1 MPIQILPARLA
12 NQIAAG
18 EVVERPASVVKEI
31 VENSL
36 DSGATSIEIDI
47 EKGGHKRILI
57 RDNGS
62 GIPHEELALAL
73 SRHATSKITKLD
85 DLEAICSLGF
95 RGEALAS
102 ISSVSRLSLSSKP
115 KEQGQ
120 AWQAH
125 CEGRDMQVQLNPVAH
140 PDGTS
145 VDVVDLFFNTPAR
158 RKFLRTEKTEFT
170 HIDEI
175 VRRIALS
182 RFDVSFSLKHNGK
195 LLRKYPAVKAQS
207 TQQKRLSTICG
218 KEFAEQSIELNSQY
232 QQFELKGWL
241 AQPEQAKSQSDFQ
254 YFYVNGRMIRDKL
267 INHAVRQAFEGL
279 VGTDVYPAYVLYLT
293 IEPNQVDVNVHPAK
307 HEVRFH
313 QARLVH
319 DFIYRALT
327 DSLNQY
333 FEQSQQQL
341 GCEVSVLPQAQPNHN
356 YIQPLQRPTSETN
369 VDEHL
374 PSYSN
379 TGDTDNTNNGGDTDT
394 DNANNNSDTSDT
406 SDTDNANNT
415 GDTNNS
421 SKSYRSSGALANKEK
436 AEHLVNSSQVIN
448 QSSKNYQQLMT
459 PLQPANLVEQVVT
472 SPGKWLAVTDKKM
485 LVNVKQKFYLL
496 ETAVLHLNVMS
507 TLYSNTMP
515 VSQPL
520 LMPVSIKA
528 STKLLAR
535 AKALY
540 QPLLE
545 NSVEIGWTPSRIILR
560 KVPAGLRQFRWVG
573 CLEDILGCLE
583 KETTEVRK
591 HLLTCIVSNE
601 EMNLIQIQDLWQ
613 KFVHTST
620 NLEHDVAQMGQSVNL
635 KDWLHTYE

>member
-31 VENSL
+31 IENSL
-36 DSGATSIEIDI
+36 DSGARTIEIDI

-62 GIPHEELALAL
+62 GIPHDELALAL
-73 SRHATSKITKLD
+73 SRHATSKIAKLD

-102 ISSVSRLSLSSKP
+102 ISSVARLSLSSKP
-115 KEQGQ
+115 KEQTQ

-158 RKFLRTEKTEFT
+158 RKFLRTEKTEFV
-170 HIDEI
+170 HIDEV

-195 LLRKYPAVKAQS
+195 LLRKYPAVKPKDS
-207 TQQKRLSTICG
+207 ELKRLGAICG

-241 AQPEQAKSQSDFQ
+241 AQPEQAKTQGDIQ
-254 YFYVNGRMIRDKL
+254 YFYVNGRMMRDKL

-279 VGTDVYPAYVLYLT
+279 IGADLYPAYVLYLT
-293 IEPNQVDVNVHPAK
+293 LEPNQVDVNVHPAK

-333 FEQSQQQL
+333 FQQGQQQPNP
-341 GCEVSVLPQAQPNHN
+341 EAKVLPQAQPNHD
-356 YIQPLQRPTSETN
+356 YIQPLQTPKSQTS
-369 VDEHL
+369 VDERL
-374 PSYSN
+374 PNYSSEG
-379 TGDTDNTNNGGDTDT
+379 T
-394 DNANNNSDTSDT
+394 
-406 SDTDNANNT
+406 
-415 GDTNNS
+415 
-421 SKSYRSSGALANKEK
+421 RSSGGTRILANKGM
-436 AEHLVNSSQVIN
+436 AEHRVNSSHVIN

-459 PLQPANLVEQVVT
+459 PIQSATSLSSAAEHATMMPGQWLQ
-472 SPGKWLAVTDKKM
+472 VTDKKI
-485 LVNVKQKFYLL
+485 LLKIKENFYLL
-496 ETAVLHLNVMS
+496 ETRALHLNVMS
-507 TLYSNTMP
+507 KLYSETMP

-520 LMPVSIKA
+520 LMPISIKA
-528 STKLLAR
+528 TANLLIQ

-545 NSVEIGWTPSRIILR
+545 NSVEISWTSNRIILR
-560 KVPAGLRQFRWVG
+560 KVPAGLRQCRWVEY
-573 CLEDILGCLE
+573 LEDILGCME
-583 KETTEVRK
+583 IDSQSVRK
-591 HLLTCIVSNE
+591 HMLTSIVSSE
-601 EMNLIQIQDLWQ
+601 EMTLIQVQELWQ
-613 KFVHTST
+613 QFVHSSDDVQ
-620 NLEHDVAQMGQSVNL
+620 HDIAHISKQVYL
-635 KDWLHTYE
+635 DDWLNVYE

>member
-1 MPIQILPARLA
+1 LPIQILPARLA

-47 EKGGHKRILI
+47 EKGGHKRILV

-62 GIPHEELALAL
+62 GIPHNELALAL
-73 SRHATSKITKLD
+73 SRHATSKIAKLD

-102 ISSVSRLSLSSKP
+102 ISSVARLSLSSKP
-115 KEQGQ
+115 KDQPK
-120 AWQAH
+120 AWQAQ

-158 RKFLRTEKTEFT
+158 RKFLRAEKTEFA
-170 HIDEI
+170 HIDEV

-195 LLRKYPAVKAQS
+195 LLRKYPAVKAQE
-207 TQQKRLSTICG
+207 TELKRLGTICG
-218 KEFAEQSIELNSQY
+218 KQFAEKSIELNSQY
-232 QQFELKGWL
+232 EKFELKGWL
-241 AQPEQAKSQSDFQ
+241 AQPEQTKPQGDFQ
-254 YFYVNGRMIRDKL
+254 YFYVNGRMMRDKL

-279 VGTDVYPAYVLYLT
+279 IGADLHPAYVLYLI
-293 IEPNQVDVNVHPAK
+293 IEANQVDVNVHPAK

-333 FEQSQQQL
+333 FQL
-341 GCEVSVLPQAQPNHN
+341 GQPQPSSEVKVLPQAQPNHD
-356 YIQPLQRPTSETN
+356 YIQPLQKPAPETN
-369 VDEHL
+369 VDERL
-374 PSYSN
+374 PNYSGVGKQSSSSSN
-379 TGDTDNTNNGGDTDT
+379 TLTNKGM
-394 DNANNNSDTSDT
+394 AQ
-406 SDTDNANNT
+406 
-415 GDTNNS
+415 
-421 SKSYRSSGALANKEK
+421 
-436 AEHLVNSSQVIN
+436 HLVNSSQVIK

-459 PLQPANLVEQVVT
+459 PSQSANSIPSSADQTSMMPGRWLQ
-472 SPGKWLAVTDKKM
+472 VTDKKI
-485 LVNVKQKFYLL
+485 LVKVEQKFYLL
-496 ETAVLHLNVMS
+496 ETKVLHVSVMS
-507 TLYSNTMP
+507 SLYSDTMP

-520 LMPVSIKA
+520 LMPISIKA
-528 STKLLAR
+528 TTDLLIQ

-545 NSVEIGWTPSRIILR
+545 NSVEIGWTPNRIILR
-560 KVPAGLRQFRWVG
+560 KVPAGLRQFRWIE
-573 CLEDILGCLE
+573 CLEDILACL
-583 KETTEVRK
+583 KIETAEVRQ

-601 EMNLIQIQDLWQ
+601 EISPIQIQELWQ
-613 KFVHTST
+613 QFVHTSF
-620 NLEHDVAQMGQSVNL
+620 NLEHDIAQISKPVHL
-635 KDWLHTYE
+635 DDWLNSYE

>member
-57 RDNGS
+57 CDNGS

-73 SRHATSKITKLD
+73 SRHATSKIAKLD

-102 ISSVSRLSLSSKP
+102 ISSVARLSLSSKP
-115 KEQGQ
+115 KEQTQ

-145 VDVVDLFFNTPAR
+145 VDVIDLFFNTPAR
-158 RKFLRTEKTEFT
+158 RKFLRTEKTEFA
-170 HIDEI
+170 HIDEV

-207 TQQKRLSTICG
+207 TEIKRLSTICG
-218 KEFAEQSIELNSQY
+218 KEFAEKSIELNSQY

-241 AQPEQAKSQSDFQ
+241 AQPEHIKNQSDVQ
-254 YFYVNGRMIRDKL
+254 YFYVNGRMMRDKL

-279 VGTDVYPAYVLYLT
+279 IGADLYPAYVLYLT

-327 DSLNQY
+327 DTLNQY
-333 FEQSQQQL
+333 FQQGQQQPNF
-341 GCEVSVLPQAQPNHN
+341 EVSVLPQAQPNHD
-356 YIQPLQRPTSETN
+356 YIQPLQIPKSETR
-369 VDEHL
+369 VDEHF
-374 PSYSN
+374 PNY
-379 TGDTDNTNNGGDTDT
+379 TGVGT
-394 DNANNNSDTSDT
+394 
-406 SDTDNANNT
+406 
-415 GDTNNS
+415 
-421 SKSYRSSGALANKEK
+421 KSSGTSRSLANKDM
-436 AEHLVNSSQVIN
+436 AEHLVNSSKVIN

-459 PLQPANLVEQVVT
+459 PTQPLNSLAASAERATVMSGQWLQ
-472 SPGKWLAVTDKKM
+472 VTDKKM
-485 LVNVKQKFYLL
+485 LLKVGQHFYLL
-496 ETAVLHLNVMS
+496 DTKALHLSVIS
-507 TLYSNTMP
+507 KLYSETMP

-520 LMPVSIKA
+520 LMPISIKA
-528 STKLLAR
+528 TTDLLAQ

-545 NSVEIGWTPSRIILR
+545 NSVEIGWTPNRIILR
-560 KVPAGLRQFRWVG
+560 KVPAGLRQFRWVEY
-573 CLEDILGCLE
+573 LEDILGCSE
-583 KETTEVRK
+583 IETQKVRK
-591 HLLTCIVSNE
+591 HLLKSIVSSE
-601 EMNLIQIQDLWQ
+601 EISSIQTQELWQ
-613 KFVHTST
+613 QFVHSSE
-620 NLEHDVAQMGQSVNL
+620 NLEHDVGRIAKQVQLG
-635 KDWLHTYE
+635 DWLNAYE

>member
-1 MPIQILPARLA
+1 LPIQILPARLA

-36 DSGATSIEIDI
+36 DSGATTIEIDI

-62 GIPHEELALAL
+62 GIPHDELALAL
-73 SRHATSKITKLD
+73 SRHATSKIAKLD
-85 DLEAICSLGF
+85 DLETICSLGF

-102 ISSVSRLSLSSKP
+102 ISSVARLSLSSKP
-115 KEQGQ
+115 EEQTQ
-120 AWQAH
+120 AWQAY

-158 RKFLRTEKTEFT
+158 RKFLRTEKTEFA
-170 HIDEI
+170 HIDEV

-195 LLRKYPAVKAQS
+195 LLRKYPAVKAKS
-207 TQQKRLSTICG
+207 TQLKRLSTICG
-218 KEFAEQSIELNSQY
+218 REFAEQSIELNSQY

-241 AQPEQAKSQSDFQ
+241 AQPEHAKNQGDFQ
-254 YFYVNGRMIRDKL
+254 YFYVNGRMMRDKL

-279 VGTDVYPAYVLYLT
+279 IGADLHPVYVLYLT
-293 IEPNQVDVNVHPAK
+293 LEPNQVDVNVHPAK

-327 DSLNQY
+327 DTLNQY
-333 FEQSQQQL
+333 FQQGQQQPSP
-341 GCEVSVLPQAQPNHN
+341 EVSVLPQAQPNHD
-356 YIQPLQRPTSETN
+356 YIQPLQRPKSETG

-374 PSYSN
+374 SN
-379 TGDTDNTNNGGDTDT
+379 YTGASTQ
-394 DNANNNSDTSDT
+394 
-406 SDTDNANNT
+406 
-415 GDTNNS
+415 
-421 SKSYRSSGALANKEK
+421 SSGASGSLANKGM
-436 AEHLVNSSQVIN
+436 AEHLVNSSKVIN

-459 PLQPANLVEQVVT
+459 PTQPANSLSGSTEQATVM
-472 SPGKWLAVTDKKM
+472 SGQWLQVTDKKM
-485 LVNVKQKFYLL
+485 LLKIEKQFYLL
-496 ETAVLHLNVMS
+496 ETRVLHLSVMS
-507 TLYSNTMP
+507 KLYSEAMP

-520 LMPVSIKA
+520 LMPISIKA
-528 STKLLAR
+528 TTDLLAQ

-540 QPLLE
+540 QPLLA
-545 NSVEIGWTPSRIILR
+545 NSVEIGWTPNRIILR
-560 KVPAGLRQFRWVG
+560 KVPAGLRQFRWVEY
-573 CLEDILGCLE
+573 LENILECTE
-583 KETTEVRK
+583 IETQKVRR
-591 HLLTCIVSNE
+591 HLLTSIVSGE
-601 EMNLIQIQDLWQ
+601 EMSLSQVQELWQ
-613 KFVHTST
+613 QFVHSSD
-620 NLEHDVAQMGQSVNL
+620 NLEHDVAHIGKQVHLN
-635 KDWLHTYE
+635 DWLNAYE

>member
-1 MPIQILPARLA
+1 LPIQILPARLA

-36 DSGATSIEIDI
+36 DSGARSIEIDI

-57 RDNGS
+57 RDNGN
-62 GIPHEELALAL
+62 GIPHDELALAL

-102 ISSVSRLSLSSKP
+102 ISSVARLSLSSKP
-115 KEQGQ
+115 KDQTQ

-145 VDVVDLFFNTPAR
+145 VDVIDLFFNTPAR

-170 HIDEI
+170 HIDEV

-195 LLRKYPAVKAQS
+195 LLRKYPAVKAQG
-207 TQQKRLSTICG
+207 TELKRIGTICG
-218 KEFAEQSIELNSQY
+218 KEFSEQSIELNSQY

-241 AQPEQAKSQSDFQ
+241 AQPEQAKTQGDFQ
-254 YFYVNGRMIRDKL
+254 YFYVNGRMMRDKL

-279 VGTDVYPAYVLYLT
+279 IDADLHPSYVLYLT
-293 IEPNQVDVNVHPAK
+293 LEPNQVDVNVHPAK

-333 FEQSQQQL
+333 FQQGQQPNS
-341 GCEVSVLPQAQPNHN
+341 EVNVLPQAQPNHD
-356 YIQPLQRPTSETN
+356 YIQPLQRPKSETN
-369 VDEHL
+369 VDENL
-374 PSYSN
+374 PNYVGIGSQP
-379 TGDTDNTNNGGDTDT
+379 
-394 DNANNNSDTSDT
+394 SDV
-406 SDTDNANNT
+406 
-415 GDTNNS
+415 
-421 SKSYRSSGALANKEK
+421 SKFLGNKSMS
-436 AEHLVNSSQVIN
+436 EHLVNSSQVIN

-459 PLQPANLVEQVVT
+459 PTAPVNSLSSSAERSTILPGQWLQ
-472 SPGKWLAVTDKKM
+472 VTDKKI
-485 LVNVKQKFYLL
+485 LLKTGQKFYLL
-496 ETAVLHLNVMS
+496 ETSALHLSVIS
-507 TLYSNTMP
+507 KLFSETMP

-520 LMPVSIKA
+520 LMPISIKA
-528 STKLLAR
+528 TTDLLR
-535 AKALY
+535 QAKILY
-540 QPLLE
+540 QLLLE
-545 NSVEIGWTPSRIILR
+545 NSVEIGWTPNRIILR
-560 KVPAGLRQFRWVG
+560 KVPAGLRQFRWVEY
-573 CLEDILGCLE
+573 LEDILRCT
-583 KETTEVRK
+583 ETENKKVRE
-591 HLLTCIVSNE
+591 HLLTSIVSSE
-601 EMNLIQIQDLWQ
+601 EISLSQVQELWQ
-613 KFVHTST
+613 QFVLSSD
-620 NLEHDVAQMGQSVNL
+620 NLEHDIALIGKQVHL
-635 KDWLHTYE
+635 DDWLNANA

>member
-1 MPIQILPARLA
+1 LPIQILPARLA

-18 EVVERPASVVKEI
+18 EVVERPASVVKEL

-62 GIPHEELALAL
+62 GIVHEELALAL
-73 SRHATSKITKLD
+73 SRHATSKIVKLE

-102 ISSVSRLSLSSKP
+102 ISSVARLSLSSKP
-115 KEQGQ
+115 KNQNQ

-125 CEGRDMQVQLNPVAH
+125 CEGREMQVQLNPVAH

-158 RKFLRTEKTEFT
+158 RKFLRTEKTEFA

-195 LLRKYPAVKAQS
+195 LLRKYPAVKSQG
-207 TQQKRLSTICG
+207 TEIKRLSAICG
-218 KEFAEQSIELNSQY
+218 KEFSEHCIELNSQY

-241 AQPEQAKSQSDFQ
+241 VQPEQAKAQAEFQ
-254 YFYVNGRMIRDKL
+254 YFYVNGRMMRDKL

-279 VGTDVYPAYVLYLT
+279 IGADLFPAYVLYLT
-293 IEPNQVDVNVHPAK
+293 LEPNQVDVNVHPAK

-327 DSLNQY
+327 DTLNQY
-333 FEQSQQQL
+333 FQQGQQQPNA
-341 GCEVSVLPQAQPNHN
+341 EVNILPQAEPKHD
-356 YIQPLQRPTSETN
+356 YIQPLQRPAPEPK
-369 VDEHL
+369 VDEV
-374 PSYSN
+374 PSSYSG
-379 TGDTDNTNNGGDTDT
+379 TKTQ
-394 DNANNNSDTSDT
+394 
-406 SDTDNANNT
+406 
-415 GDTNNS
+415 
-421 SKSYRSSGALANKEK
+421 SSGYTNTLVKK
-436 AEHLVNSSQVIN
+436 GMAEHLVNSSQVIN
-448 QSSKNYQQLMT
+448 QTSKNYQQLMT
-459 PLQPANLVEQVVT
+459 PTQHTNSTNSSIATPGQWLQVT
-472 SPGKWLAVTDKKM
+472 ATQIL
-485 LVNVKQKFYLL
+485 LNIEYKFYLL
-496 ETAVLHLNVMS
+496 ETKALHLSVMS
-507 TLYSNTMP
+507 KLYSDSMP

-520 LMPVSIKA
+520 LMPISITSSA
-528 STKLLAR
+528 ELLTQAKL
-535 AKALY
+535 LY
-540 QPLLE
+540 QPLLD
-545 NSVEIGWTPSRIILR
+545 NNVEIGWTPNRIILR
-560 KVPAGLRQFRWVG
+560 KVPAGLRQFRWSE
-573 CLEDILGCLE
+573 CLEDILACRE
-583 KETTEVRK
+583 IETQQVRE

-601 EMNLIQIQDLWQ
+601 DIGADQVQELWQ
-613 KFVHTST
+613 QFT
-620 NLEHDVAQMGQSVNL
+620 NTSVNL
-635 KDWLHTYE
+635 KRDVAQIGKSVDLDGWLKSYE

>member
-1 MPIQILPARLA
+1 MPIQILPSRLA

-36 DSGATSIEIDI
+36 DSGASSIEIDI

-62 GIPHEELALAL
+62 GIPHDELALAL
-73 SRHATSKITKLD
+73 SRHATSKIAKLD

-102 ISSVSRLSLSSKP
+102 ISSVARLSLSSKP
-115 KEQGQ
+115 KDQTQ

-158 RKFLRTEKTEFT
+158 RKFLRTEKTEFA
-170 HIDEI
+170 HIDEV

-195 LLRKYPAVKAQS
+195 LLRKYPAVKAQD
-207 TQQKRLSTICG
+207 TELKRIGAICG
-218 KEFAEQSIELNSQY
+218 KEFAAQNIELNSQY

-241 AQPEQAKSQSDFQ
+241 AQPEQAKTQGDFQ
-254 YFYVNGRMIRDKL
+254 YFYVNGRMMRDKL

-279 VGTDVYPAYVLYLT
+279 IDADLYPTYVLYLT
-293 IEPNQVDVNVHPAK
+293 LEPNQVDVNVHPAK

-333 FEQSQQQL
+333 FQQGQQSNP
-341 GCEVSVLPQAQPNHN
+341 EVNVLPQAQPNHD
-356 YIQPLQRPTSETN
+356 YIQPLQRPKSET
-369 VDEHL
+369 VDENL
-374 PSYSN
+374 PNY
-379 TGDTDNTNNGGDTDT
+379 TGIGSHS
-394 DNANNNSDTSDT
+394 SDV
-406 SDTDNANNT
+406 T
-415 GDTNNS
+415 GF
-421 SKSYRSSGALANKEK
+421 LANKSMS
-436 AEHLVNSSQVIN
+436 EHLVNSSQVIN

-459 PLQPANLVEQVVT
+459 PTAPVNSLSSSKERSTIVTRQWLQ
-472 SPGKWLAVTDKKM
+472 VTDKKI
-485 LVNVKQKFYLL
+485 LLKIEQQFYLL
-496 ETAVLHLNVMS
+496 ETKALHLSVIS
-507 TLYSNTMP
+507 KLYSEAMP

-520 LMPVSIKA
+520 LMPISIKA
-528 STKLLAR
+528 TTDLLTQ
-535 AKALY
+535 AKILY

-545 NSVEIGWTPSRIILR
+545 NSVEIGWTPNRIILR
-560 KVPAGLRQFRWVG
+560 KVPAGLRQFRWVEY
-573 CLEDILGCLE
+573 LVDILSCM
-583 KETTEVRK
+583 ETDNKKVRK
-591 HLLTCIVSNE
+591 HLLASIVSSE
-601 EMNLIQIQDLWQ
+601 EISLSQVQELWQ
-613 KFVHTST
+613 QFVLSSD
-620 NLEHDVAQMGQSVNL
+620 NLEHDIALIGKQVHL
-635 KDWLHTYE
+635 DDWLNANA

>member
-18 EVVERPASVVKEI
+18 EVVERPASVVKEL

-57 RDNGS
+57 HDNGS
-62 GIPHEELALAL
+62 GIPHDELALAL
-73 SRHATSKITKLD
+73 SRHATSKIAKLD

-102 ISSVSRLSLSSKP
+102 ISSVARLSLSSKP
-115 KEQGQ
+115 KEQTQ

-140 PDGTS
+140 PEGTS

-170 HIDEI
+170 HIDEV

-195 LLRKYPAVKAQS
+195 LLRKYPAVKAQDS
-207 TQQKRLSTICG
+207 GLKRLGSICG

-241 AQPEQAKSQSDFQ
+241 AQPEQAKPQGDFQ
-254 YFYVNGRMIRDKL
+254 YFYVNGRMMRDKL

-279 VGTDVYPAYVLYLT
+279 IAADCYPAYVLYLT
-293 IEPNQVDVNVHPAK
+293 LEPNQVDVNVHPAK

-327 DSLNQY
+327 DALNQY
-333 FEQSQQQL
+333 FQQGKQQQNP
-341 GCEVSVLPQAQPNHN
+341 EVSVLPQAQPNHD
-356 YIQPLQRPTSETN
+356 YIQPLQKSLSEPK

-374 PSYSN
+374 THYAN
-379 TGDTDNTNNGGDTDT
+379 T
-394 DNANNNSDTSDT
+394 SSQTSR
-406 SDTDNANNT
+406 SNNT
-415 GDTNNS
+415 LV
-421 SKSYRSSGALANKEK
+421 SKGITQ
-436 AEHLVNSSQVIN
+436 HLVNSSQVIN

-459 PLQPANLVEQVVT
+459 PTQSDNPGSSAAHQSTTGPGQWLQ
-472 SPGKWLAVTDKKM
+472 VTDKKI
-485 LVNVKQKFYLL
+485 LLKVGENFYLI
-496 ETAVLHLNVMS
+496 ETQALHLSVMS
-507 TLYSNTMP
+507 KLYSDTMP

-520 LMPVSIKA
+520 LMPISIMA
-528 STKLLAR
+528 SADLLAR
-535 AKALY
+535 AKLLY

-545 NSVEIGWTPSRIILR
+545 NSVEIGWTPNRIILR
-560 KVPAGLRQFRWVG
+560 KVPAGLRQFRWIE
-573 CLEDILGCLE
+573 CLENILCC
-583 KETTEVRK
+583 KEIDAKKVRK
-591 HLLTCIVSNE
+591 HLLTCIVSSGE
-601 EMNLIQIQDLWQ
+601 INLMQTQDLWQ
-613 KFVHTST
+613 QFVCSSD
-620 NLEHDVAQMGQSVNL
+620 NLEQDLARISKRVHID
-635 KDWLHTYE
+635 DWLNKYE

>member
-1 MPIQILPARLA
+1 MPIQILPSRLA

-36 DSGATSIEIDI
+36 DSGASSIEIDI

-62 GIPHEELALAL
+62 GIPHDELALAL
-73 SRHATSKITKLD
+73 SRHATSKIAKLD

-102 ISSVSRLSLSSKP
+102 ISSVARLSLSSKP
-115 KEQGQ
+115 KDQTQ

-158 RKFLRTEKTEFT
+158 RKFLRTEKTEFA
-170 HIDEI
+170 HIDEV

-195 LLRKYPAVKAQS
+195 LLRKYPAVKAQD
-207 TQQKRLSTICG
+207 TELKRIGAICG
-218 KEFAEQSIELNSQY
+218 KEFSAQNIELNSQY

-241 AQPEQAKSQSDFQ
+241 AQPEQAKTQGDFQ
-254 YFYVNGRMIRDKL
+254 YFYVNGRMMRDKL

-279 VGTDVYPAYVLYLT
+279 IDADLYPTYVLYLT
-293 IEPNQVDVNVHPAK
+293 LEPNQVDVNVHPAK

-333 FEQSQQQL
+333 FQQGQQSNP
-341 GCEVSVLPQAQPNHN
+341 EVNVLPQAQPNHD
-356 YIQPLQRPTSETN
+356 YIQPLQRPKSET
-369 VDEHL
+369 VDENL
-374 PSYSN
+374 PNY
-379 TGDTDNTNNGGDTDT
+379 TGIGSHS
-394 DNANNNSDTSDT
+394 SDV
-406 SDTDNANNT
+406 T
-415 GDTNNS
+415 GF
-421 SKSYRSSGALANKEK
+421 LANKSMS
-436 AEHLVNSSQVIN
+436 EHLVNSSQVIN

-459 PLQPANLVEQVVT
+459 PTAPVNSLSSSVERSTILTGQWLQ
-472 SPGKWLAVTDKKM
+472 VTDKKI
-485 LVNVKQKFYLL
+485 LLKIEQQFYLL
-496 ETAVLHLNVMS
+496 ETRALHLSVIS
-507 TLYSNTMP
+507 KLYSEAMP

-520 LMPVSIKA
+520 LMPISIKA
-528 STKLLAR
+528 TTNLLSQ
-535 AKALY
+535 AKVLY

-545 NSVEIGWTPSRIILR
+545 NSVEIGWTPNRIILR
-560 KVPAGLRQFRWVG
+560 KVPAGLRQFRWVEY
-573 CLEDILGCLE
+573 LEDILRCI
-583 KETTEVRK
+583 ETDNKKVRE
-591 HLLTCIVSNE
+591 HLLASIVSSE
-601 EMNLIQIQDLWQ
+601 EISLSQVQELWQ
-613 KFVHTST
+613 QFVLSSD
-620 NLEHDVAQMGQSVNL
+620 NLEHDIALIGKQVHL
-635 KDWLHTYE
+635 DDWLNANA

>member
-1 MPIQILPARLA
+1 MPIQILPSRLA

-36 DSGATSIEIDI
+36 DSGASSIEIDI

-62 GIPHEELALAL
+62 GIPHDELALAL
-73 SRHATSKITKLD
+73 SRHATSKIAKLD

-102 ISSVSRLSLSSKP
+102 ISSVARLSLSSKP
-115 KEQGQ
+115 KDQTQ

-158 RKFLRTEKTEFT
+158 RKFLRTEKTEFA
-170 HIDEI
+170 HIDEV

-195 LLRKYPAVKAQS
+195 LLRKYPAVKAQD
-207 TQQKRLSTICG
+207 TELKRIGAICG
-218 KEFAEQSIELNSQY
+218 KEFSAQNIELNSQY

-241 AQPEQAKSQSDFQ
+241 AQPEQAKTQGDFQ
-254 YFYVNGRMIRDKL
+254 YFYVNGRMMRDKL

-279 VGTDVYPAYVLYLT
+279 IDADLYPTYVLYLT
-293 IEPNQVDVNVHPAK
+293 LEPNQVDVNVHPAK

-333 FEQSQQQL
+333 FQQGQQSNP
-341 GCEVSVLPQAQPNHN
+341 EVNVLPQAQPNHD
-356 YIQPLQRPTSETN
+356 YIQPLQRPKSET
-369 VDEHL
+369 VDENL
-374 PSYSN
+374 PNY
-379 TGDTDNTNNGGDTDT
+379 TGIGSHS
-394 DNANNNSDTSDT
+394 SDV
-406 SDTDNANNT
+406 T
-415 GDTNNS
+415 GF
-421 SKSYRSSGALANKEK
+421 LANKSMS
-436 AEHLVNSSQVIN
+436 EHLVNSSQVIN

-459 PLQPANLVEQVVT
+459 PTAPVNSLSSSKERSTIVTRQWLQ
-472 SPGKWLAVTDKKM
+472 VTDKKI
-485 LVNVKQKFYLL
+485 LLKIEQQFYLL
-496 ETAVLHLNVMS
+496 ETKALHLSVIS
-507 TLYSNTMP
+507 KLYSEAMP

-520 LMPVSIKA
+520 LMPISIKA
-528 STKLLAR
+528 TTDLLSQ
-535 AKALY
+535 AKVLY

-545 NSVEIGWTPSRIILR
+545 NSVEIGWTHNRIILR
-560 KVPAGLRQFRWVG
+560 KVPAGLRQFRWVEY
-573 CLEDILGCLE
+573 LVDILSCM
-583 KETTEVRK
+583 ETDNKKVRK
-591 HLLTCIVSNE
+591 HLLASIVSSE
-601 EMNLIQIQDLWQ
+601 EISLSQVQELWQ
-613 KFVHTST
+613 QFVLSSD
-620 NLEHDVAQMGQSVNL
+620 NLEHDIALIGKQVHL
-635 KDWLHTYE
+635 DDWLNANA

>member
-36 DSGATSIEIDI
+36 DSEATLIEIDI
-47 EKGGHKRILI
+47 EKGGHKRILV

-62 GIPHEELALAL
+62 GIPHDELALAL
-73 SRHATSKITKLD
+73 SRHATSKIAKLD
-85 DLEAICSLGF
+85 DLETICSLGF

-102 ISSVSRLSLSSKP
+102 ISSVARLSLSSKP
-115 KEQGQ
+115 KEQAQ

-145 VDVVDLFFNTPAR
+145 VDVVDIFFNTPAR
-158 RKFLRTEKTEFT
+158 RKFLRAEKTEFT
-170 HIDEI
+170 HIDEV

-195 LLRKYPAVKAQS
+195 LLRKYPAVKAQG
-207 TQQKRLSTICG
+207 TELKRLGAICG
-218 KEFAEQSIELNSQY
+218 KEFSEQSIELNSQY
-232 QQFELKGWL
+232 EQFELKGWL
-241 AQPEQAKSQSDFQ
+241 AQPEQTKNQGDFQ
-254 YFYVNGRMIRDKL
+254 YFYVNGRMMRDKL

-279 VGTDVYPAYVLYLT
+279 IGADSYPSYVLYLI

-333 FEQSQQQL
+333 FQLGQQQQNTA
-341 GCEVSVLPQAQPNHN
+341 VNVLPQAQPNHD
-356 YIQPLQRPTSETN
+356 YIQPLKKPTSETH

-374 PSYSN
+374 PNYSGAGN
-379 TGDTDNTNNGGDTDT
+379 P
-394 DNANNNSDTSDT
+394 
-406 SDTDNANNT
+406 
-415 GDTNNS
+415 
-421 SKSYRSSGALANKEK
+421 SSGSSSSLANKGI
-436 AEHLVNSSQVIN
+436 AQNLVNSSPVIKHSIKQPLKHSIK

-459 PLQPANLVEQVVT
+459 PTPSVNSVPSSADKTALIPTQWLQVSDNRILITVE
-472 SPGKWLAVTDKKM
+472 K
-485 LVNVKQKFYLL
+485 NFYLL
-496 ETAVLHLNVMS
+496 DTRVLHFNVMS
-507 TLYSNTMP
+507 TLYSDTMP

-520 LMPVSIKA
+520 LMPISIKVTA
-528 STKLLAR
+528 DLLTQ

-545 NSVEIGWTPSRIILR
+545 NSVEIGWTQNRIILR
-560 KVPAGLRQFRWVG
+560 KVPAGLRQFRWIE
-573 CLEDILGCLE
+573 CLEDILGCL
-583 KETTEVRK
+583 KVETAEVRK

-601 EMNLIQIQDLWQ
+601 EINFIQIQELWQ
-613 KFVHTST
+613 QFVHS
-620 NLEHDVAQMGQSVNL
+620 SVNL
-635 KDWLHTYE
+635 EKDIAQISKPVQLDDWLNSYE

>member
-18 EVVERPASVVKEI
+18 EVVERPASVVKEL

-47 EKGGHKRILI
+47 EKGGHKRVLI

-62 GIPHEELALAL
+62 GIPHDELALAL

-102 ISSVSRLSLSSKP
+102 ISSVARLSLSSKP
-115 KEQGQ
+115 KEQTQ

-158 RKFLRTEKTEFT
+158 RKFLRTEKTEFA
-170 HIDEI
+170 HIDEV

-195 LLRKYPAVKAQS
+195 LLRKYPAAKAIGS
-207 TQQKRLSTICG
+207 ELKRLSAICG
-218 KEFAEQSIELNSQY
+218 KEFSEQCIELNSQY

-241 AQPEQAKSQSDFQ
+241 AQPEQAKAQSEFQ
-254 YFYVNGRMIRDKL
+254 YFYVNGRMMRDKL

-279 VGTDVYPAYVLYLT
+279 IGTDLYPAYVLYLT
-293 IEPNQVDVNVHPAK
+293 LEPNQVDVNVHPAK

-319 DFIYRALT
+319 DFIVRALT

-333 FEQSQQQL
+333 FQQGQQQASS
-341 GCEVSVLPQAQPNHN
+341 EVNILPQAEPNHD
-356 YIQPLQRPTSETN
+356 YIQPLQRPTSEPIVTE
-369 VDEHL
+369 DL
-374 PSYSN
+374 RKYSA
-379 TGDTDNTNNGGDTDT
+379 NGIQ
-394 DNANNNSDTSDT
+394 
-406 SDTDNANNT
+406 
-415 GDTNNS
+415 S
-421 SKSYRSSGALANKEK
+421 SSSSRILANKGM

-459 PLQPANLVEQVVT
+459 PTHAAN
-472 SPGKWLAVTDKKM
+472 SASDSSMMPGQWLAVTDKKI
-485 LVNVKQKFYLL
+485 LLKVKQQFYLL
-496 ETAVLHLNVMS
+496 ETKALHLNVIAK
-507 TLYSNTMP
+507 LYANSMP

-520 LMPVSIKA
+520 LMPVSIA
-528 STKLLAR
+528 ATAELLAK
-535 AKALY
+535 AKTLY

-545 NSVEIGWTPSRIILR
+545 NSVEIGWTPNRIILR
-560 KVPAGLRQFRWVG
+560 KVPAGLRQFRWIE
-573 CLEDILGCLE
+573 CLGDILSCSE
-583 KETTEVRK
+583 IETNIVRE
-591 HLLTCIVSNE
+591 HLLTCIVSNQ
-601 EMNLIQIQDLWQ
+601 EMSLIQIQELWQ
-613 KFVHTST
+613 QFVHSSV
-620 NLEHDVAQMGQSVNL
+620 NLEHDVAQIGKPVDLDN
-635 KDWLHTYE
+635 WLNSYE

>member
-18 EVVERPASVVKEI
+18 EVVERPASVVKEL

-36 DSGATSIEIDI
+36 DSGANSIEIDI

-62 GIPHEELALAL
+62 GIVHEELALAL

-115 KEQGQ
+115 ADQSQ

-158 RKFLRTEKTEFT
+158 RKFLRTEKTEFA
-170 HIDEI
+170 HIDEV

-182 RFDVSFSLKHNGK
+182 RFDVSFKLKHNGK
-195 LLRKYPAVKAQS
+195 LLRKYPAVKTPELQL
-207 TQQKRLSTICG
+207 KRIAAICG
-218 KEFAEQSIELNSQY
+218 KDFAEQCIELNSQY
-232 QQFELKGWL
+232 QQFELHGWL
-241 AQPEQAKSQSDFQ
+241 AEPKHAKAHSEFQ
-254 YFYVNGRMIRDKL
+254 YFYVNGRMMRDKL

-279 VGTDVYPAYVLYLT
+279 IAADLAPTYVLYLT
-293 IEPNQVDVNVHPAK
+293 LEPSQVDVNVHPAK

-333 FEQSQQQL
+333 FQQGQQQENQ
-341 GCEVSVLPQAQPNHN
+341 EVTILPQAEPKHD
-356 YIQPLQRPTSETN
+356 YILPLQNHPSKPK
-369 VDEHL
+369 VDEQASGYSESNVK
-374 PSYSN
+374 PASYSN
-379 TGDTDNTNNGGDTDT
+379 SVVNK
-394 DNANNNSDTSDT
+394 AKSD
-406 SDTDNANNT
+406 
-415 GDTNNS
+415 
-421 SKSYRSSGALANKEK
+421 Y
-436 AEHLVNSSQVIN
+436 LVNSSAVVSQAT
-448 QSSKNYQQLMT
+448 KNYQQLMT
-459 PLQPANLVEQVVT
+459 VSDSGQSNNDSASTGQWLQVAAN
-472 SPGKWLAVTDKKM
+472 KI
-485 LVNVKQKFYLL
+485 LVNIVQNFFLI
-496 ETAVLHLNVMS
+496 ELNVLRQSVMS
-507 TLYSNTMP
+507 KRYANAMP

-520 LMPVSIKA
+520 LMPISIA
-528 STKLLAR
+528 STTKMQAQ

-540 QPLLE
+540 QPLLD
-545 NSVEIGWTPSRIILR
+545 NSVEIGWTPNRIILR
-560 KVPAGLRQFRWVG
+560 KVPAGLRQLCWIE
-573 CLEDILGCLE
+573 CLEEILNCE
-583 KETTEVRK
+583 ETETLAVRE
-591 HLLTCIVSNE
+591 HLLTCIASTGDVDSSQTQE
-601 EMNLIQIQDLWQ
+601 LWQ
-613 KFVHTST
+613 QFISSTT
-620 NLEHDVAQMGQSVNL
+620 NLQEEIVKIGKPVELQ
-635 KDWLHTYE
+635 KWLATYE

>member
-1 MPIQILPARLA
+1 LPIQILPARLA

-62 GIPHEELALAL
+62 GIPHDELALAL
-73 SRHATSKITKLD
+73 SRHATSKISKLD
-85 DLEAICSLGF
+85 DLDTICSLGF

-102 ISSVSRLSLSSKP
+102 ISSVARLSLSSKP
-115 KEQGQ
+115 KEQTQ

-158 RKFLRTEKTEFT
+158 RKFLKTEKTEFT
-170 HIDEI
+170 HIDEV

-195 LLRKYPAVKAQS
+195 LLRKYPAVKAQNS
-207 TQQKRLSTICG
+207 ELKRLNTICG
-218 KEFAEQSIELNSQY
+218 KEFSEQSIELNSQF
-232 QQFELKGWL
+232 QKFELKGWL
-241 AQPEQAKSQSDFQ
+241 AQPEQAKTQSEFQ
-254 YFYVNGRMIRDKL
+254 YFYVNGRMMRDKL

-279 VGTDVYPAYVLYLT
+279 IGADLHPAYVLYLT
-293 IEPNQVDVNVHPAK
+293 LETNQVDVNVHPAK

-319 DFIYRALT
+319 DFIFRALT

-333 FEQSQQQL
+333 SQQGQQQANP
-341 GCEVSVLPQAQPNHN
+341 EVSVLPQAQPNHD
-356 YIQPLQRPTSETN
+356 YIRPLQRPTSETS
-369 VDEHL
+369 VDERL
-374 PSYSN
+374 PNYTGAGTGTQTTGYS
-379 TGDTDNTNNGGDTDT
+379 G
-394 DNANNNSDTSDT
+394 S
-406 SDTDNANNT
+406 
-415 GDTNNS
+415 
-421 SKSYRSSGALANKEK
+421 LATKNM
-436 AEHLVNSSQVIN
+436 AQHLVNSSQVVN

-459 PLQPANLVEQVVT
+459 PTQPINALSSSAHQTTMHPGQWLQVSE
-472 SPGKWLAVTDKKM
+472 KKI
-485 LVNVKQKFYLL
+485 LLKLKQKFYLL
-496 ETAVLHLNVMS
+496 ETAALHLSVMS
-507 TLYSNTMP
+507 RLYSDAMP

-520 LMPVSIKA
+520 LMPISITA
-528 STKLLAR
+528 TPSLLVQ

-540 QPLLE
+540 QPLIE
-545 NSVEIGWTPSRIILR
+545 NSVEIGWTQNRIILR
-560 KVPAGLRQFRWVG
+560 KVPAGLRQFRWIE
-573 CLEDILGCLE
+573 CLEEILNFKQIGT
-583 KETTEVRK
+583 KEVRK
-591 HLLTCIVSNE
+591 HLLTCMVLSEEVS
-601 EMNLIQIQDLWQ
+601 LFQIQELWQ
-613 KFVHTST
+613 QFVQSSS
-620 NLEHDVAQMGQSVNL
+620 NIEHDIAKIGKPVHLN
-635 KDWLHTYE
+635 DWLNTDE

>member
-1 MPIQILPARLA
+1 LPIQILPSRLA

-36 DSGATSIEIDI
+36 DSGASSIEIDI

-62 GIPHEELALAL
+62 GIPHDELALAL
-73 SRHATSKITKLD
+73 SRHATSKIAKLD

-102 ISSVSRLSLSSKP
+102 ISSVARLSLSSKP
-115 KEQGQ
+115 KDQTQ

-158 RKFLRTEKTEFT
+158 RKFLRTEKTEFA
-170 HIDEI
+170 HIDEV

-195 LLRKYPAVKAQS
+195 LLRKYPAVKAQD
-207 TQQKRLSTICG
+207 TELKRIGAICG
-218 KEFAEQSIELNSQY
+218 KEFAAQNIELNSQY

-241 AQPEQAKSQSDFQ
+241 AQPEQAKTQGDFQ
-254 YFYVNGRMIRDKL
+254 YFYVNGRMMRDKL

-279 VGTDVYPAYVLYLT
+279 IDADLYPTYVLYLT
-293 IEPNQVDVNVHPAK
+293 LEPNQVDVNVHPAK

-333 FEQSQQQL
+333 FQQGQQSNP
-341 GCEVSVLPQAQPNHN
+341 EVNVLPQAQPNHD
-356 YIQPLQRPTSETN
+356 YIQPLQRPKSET
-369 VDEHL
+369 VDENL
-374 PSYSN
+374 PNY
-379 TGDTDNTNNGGDTDT
+379 TGIGSHS
-394 DNANNNSDTSDT
+394 SDV
-406 SDTDNANNT
+406 T
-415 GDTNNS
+415 GF
-421 SKSYRSSGALANKEK
+421 LANKSMS
-436 AEHLVNSSQVIN
+436 EHLVNSSQVIN

-459 PLQPANLVEQVVT
+459 PTAPVNSLSSSVERSTILTGQWLQ
-472 SPGKWLAVTDKKM
+472 VTDKKI
-485 LVNVKQKFYLL
+485 LLKIEQQFYLL
-496 ETAVLHLNVMS
+496 ETRALHLSVIS
-507 TLYSNTMP
+507 KLYSEAMP

-520 LMPVSIKA
+520 LMPISIKA
-528 STKLLAR
+528 TTNLLSQ
-535 AKALY
+535 AKVLY

-545 NSVEIGWTPSRIILR
+545 NSVEIGWTPNRIILR
-560 KVPAGLRQFRWVG
+560 KVPAGLRQFRWVEY
-573 CLEDILGCLE
+573 LEDILRCI
-583 KETTEVRK
+583 ETDNKKVRE
-591 HLLTCIVSNE
+591 HLLASIVSSE
-601 EMNLIQIQDLWQ
+601 EISLSQVQELWQ
-613 KFVHTST
+613 QFVLSSD
-620 NLEHDVAQMGQSVNL
+620 NLEHDIALIGKQVHL
-635 KDWLHTYE
+635 DDWLNANA

>member
-1 MPIQILPARLA
+1 LPIQILPARLA

-36 DSGATSIEIDI
+36 DSGASSIEIDI

-62 GIPHEELALAL
+62 GIPHDELALAL
-73 SRHATSKITKLD
+73 SRHATSKIAKLD

-102 ISSVSRLSLSSKP
+102 ISSVARLSLSSKP
-115 KEQGQ
+115 KDQTQ

-158 RKFLRTEKTEFT
+158 RKFLRTEKTEFA
-170 HIDEI
+170 HIDEV

-195 LLRKYPAVKAQS
+195 LLRKYPAVKAQD
-207 TQQKRLSTICG
+207 TELKRIGAICG
-218 KEFAEQSIELNSQY
+218 KEFAAQNIELNSQY

-241 AQPEQAKSQSDFQ
+241 AQPEQAKTQGDFQ
-254 YFYVNGRMIRDKL
+254 YFYVNGRMMRDKL

-279 VGTDVYPAYVLYLT
+279 IDADLYPTYVLYLT
-293 IEPNQVDVNVHPAK
+293 LEPNQVDVNVHPAK

-333 FEQSQQQL
+333 FQQGQQSNP
-341 GCEVSVLPQAQPNHN
+341 EVNVLPQAQPNHD
-356 YIQPLQRPTSETN
+356 YIQPLQRPKSET
-369 VDEHL
+369 VDENL
-374 PSYSN
+374 PNY
-379 TGDTDNTNNGGDTDT
+379 TGIGSHS
-394 DNANNNSDTSDT
+394 SDV
-406 SDTDNANNT
+406 T
-415 GDTNNS
+415 GF
-421 SKSYRSSGALANKEK
+421 LANKSMS
-436 AEHLVNSSQVIN
+436 EHLVNSSQVIN

-459 PLQPANLVEQVVT
+459 PTAPVNSLSSSKERSTIVTRQWLQ
-472 SPGKWLAVTDKKM
+472 VTDKKI
-485 LVNVKQKFYLL
+485 LLKIEQQFYLL
-496 ETAVLHLNVMS
+496 ETKALHLSVIS
-507 TLYSNTMP
+507 KLYSEAMP

-520 LMPVSIKA
+520 LMPISIKA
-528 STKLLAR
+528 TTDLLSQ
-535 AKALY
+535 AKVLY

-545 NSVEIGWTPSRIILR
+545 NSVEIGWTHNRIILR
-560 KVPAGLRQFRWVG
+560 KVPAGLRQFRWVEY
-573 CLEDILGCLE
+573 LEDILSCM
-583 KETTEVRK
+583 ETDNKKVRK
-591 HLLTCIVSNE
+591 HLLASIVSSE
-601 EMNLIQIQDLWQ
+601 EISLSQVQELWQ
-613 KFVHTST
+613 QFVLSSD
-620 NLEHDVAQMGQSVNL
+620 NLEHDIALIGKQVHL
-635 KDWLHTYE
+635 DDWLNANA

>member
-1 MPIQILPARLA
+1 LPIQILPARLA

-62 GIPHEELALAL
+62 GIPHDELALAL
-73 SRHATSKITKLD
+73 SRHATSKIAKLD
-85 DLEAICSLGF
+85 DLDTICSLGF

-102 ISSVSRLSLSSKP
+102 ISSVARLSLSSKP
-115 KEQGQ
+115 KEQTQ

-158 RKFLRTEKTEFT
+158 RKFLKTEKTEFT
-170 HIDEI
+170 HIDEV

-195 LLRKYPAVKAQS
+195 LLRKYPAVKAQNS
-207 TQQKRLSTICG
+207 ELKRLNTICG
-218 KEFAEQSIELNSQY
+218 KEFSEQSIELNSQF
-232 QQFELKGWL
+232 QKFELKGWL
-241 AQPEQAKSQSDFQ
+241 AQPEQAKTQGEFQ
-254 YFYVNGRMIRDKL
+254 YFYVNGRMMRDKL

-279 VGTDVYPAYVLYLT
+279 IGADLHPAYVLYLT
-293 IEPNQVDVNVHPAK
+293 LEPNQVDVNVHPAK

-327 DSLNQY
+327 DALNQY
-333 FEQSQQQL
+333 FQQGQQQPNP
-341 GCEVSVLPQAQPNHN
+341 EVSVLPQAQPNHD
-356 YIQPLQRPTSETN
+356 YIRPLQRPTSETS
-369 VDEHL
+369 VDERL
-374 PSYSN
+374 PGYTGAGTQASVYS
-379 TGDTDNTNNGGDTDT
+379 D
-394 DNANNNSDTSDT
+394 S
-406 SDTDNANNT
+406 
-415 GDTNNS
+415 
-421 SKSYRSSGALANKEK
+421 LANKNM
-436 AEHLVNSSQVIN
+436 AQLLVNSSQVIN

-459 PLQPANLVEQVVT
+459 PIQPINAVFSSAQQTTMMPGQWLQVSE
-472 SPGKWLAVTDKKM
+472 KKI
-485 LVNVKQKFYLL
+485 LIKLKQKFYIL
-496 ETAVLHLNVMS
+496 ETAALHLSVMS
-507 TLYSNTMP
+507 RLYSDAMP

-520 LMPVSIKA
+520 LMPISITA
-528 STKLLAR
+528 TPSLLVQ

-545 NSVEIGWTPSRIILR
+545 NSVEIGWTQNRIILR
-560 KVPAGLRQFRWVG
+560 KVPAGLRQFRWIE
-573 CLEDILGCLE
+573 CLEEILNF
-583 KETTEVRK
+583 KEIGTIQVRK
-591 HLLTCIVSNE
+591 HLLTCMVLSEEVS
-601 EMNLIQIQDLWQ
+601 LTQIQELWQ
-613 KFVHTST
+613 QFVQSSS
-620 NLEHDVAQMGQSVNL
+620 NVEHDIAKIGKTVHLN
-635 KDWLHTYE
+635 DWLNTNE

>member
-1 MPIQILPARLA
+1 LPIQILPARLA

-36 DSGATSIEIDI
+36 DSGATTIEIDI

-62 GIPHEELALAL
+62 GIPHDELALAL
-73 SRHATSKITKLD
+73 SRHATSKISKLD

-102 ISSVSRLSLSSKP
+102 ISSVARLSLCSKP
-115 KEQGQ
+115 KEQTQ
-120 AWQAH
+120 AWQAQ

-140 PDGTS
+140 PDGTT

-158 RKFLRTEKTEFT
+158 RKFLRTEKTEFA
-170 HIDEI
+170 HIDEV

-195 LLRKYPAVKAQS
+195 LLRKYPAVN
-207 TQQKRLSTICG
+207 TQGNELKRLGAICG
-218 KEFAEQSIELNSQY
+218 KEFAEQSIALNSQY

-241 AQPEQAKSQSDFQ
+241 AQPEQSKSQGDFQ
-254 YFYVNGRMIRDKL
+254 YFYVNGRMMRDKL

-279 VGTDVYPAYVLYLT
+279 IAADLYPAYVLYLT

-333 FEQSQQQL
+333 FQQGQQQQNP
-341 GCEVSVLPQAQPNHN
+341 EVSVLPQAQPNHD
-356 YIQPLQRPTSETN
+356 YIQPLQRPKSEPR
-369 VDEHL
+369 VDEGM
-374 PSYSN
+374 PSYSGPK
-379 TGDTDNTNNGGDTDT
+379 TH
-394 DNANNNSDTSDT
+394 
-406 SDTDNANNT
+406 
-415 GDTNNS
+415 
-421 SKSYRSSGALANKEK
+421 SSGSSGNLVNKGK

-448 QSSKNYQQLMT
+448 KSSKNYQQLMT
-459 PLQPANLVEQVVT
+459 ATQSIHSQPNTADQSTMLPGHWLQI
-472 SPGKWLAVTDKKM
+472 TDKKI
-485 LVNVKQKFYLL
+485 LLKVGQKFYVL
-496 ETAVLHLNVMS
+496 ETKALHLSVMS
-507 TLYSNTMP
+507 KLYSDTMP

-520 LMPVSIKA
+520 LMPISITA
-528 STKLLAR
+528 TTDLLTQ
-535 AKALY
+535 AKTLY

-545 NSVEIGWTPSRIILR
+545 NSVEIGWTPNRIILR
-560 KVPAGLRQFRWVG
+560 KVPAGLRQFRWIE
-573 CLEDILGCLE
+573 CLENILCCLE
-583 KETTEVRK
+583 LESKEVRK
-591 HLLTCIVSNE
+591 HLLTCIISNE
-601 EMNLIQIQDLWQ
+601 EMSPVQIQELWQ
-613 KFVHTST
+613 QFVGSSV
-620 NLEHDVAQMGQSVNL
+620 NLEHDIAQIGKLVHL
-635 KDWLHTYE
+635 DDWLNSHE

>member
-1 MPIQILPARLA
+1 LPIQILPARLA

-18 EVVERPASVVKEI
+18 EVVERPASVVKEL
-31 VENSL
+31 VENSI

-62 GIPHEELALAL
+62 GIVHEELALAL
-73 SRHATSKITKLD
+73 SRHATSKIAKLD

-102 ISSVSRLSLSSKP
+102 ISSVARLSLSSKP
-115 KEQGQ
+115 KEQTQ

-158 RKFLRTEKTEFT
+158 RKFLRTEKTEFA
-170 HIDEI
+170 HIDEV

-195 LLRKYPAVKAQS
+195 LLRKYPAVKGNGS
-207 TQQKRLSTICG
+207 ELKRLSAICG
-218 KEFAEQSIELNSQY
+218 KDFAEQSIELNSQY

-241 AQPEQAKSQSDFQ
+241 AQPQQAKPQGDFQ
-254 YFYVNGRMIRDKL
+254 YFYVNGRMMRDKL

-279 VGTDVYPAYVLYLT
+279 IGADLYPAYVLYLT
-293 IEPNQVDVNVHPAK
+293 LEPNQVDVNVHPAK

-333 FEQSQQQL
+333 FQQGQQSPPD
-341 GCEVSVLPQAQPNHN
+341 VSILPHAEPNHD
-356 YIQPLQRPTSETN
+356 YIQPLQRPTSTPKVE
-369 VDEHL
+369 EHFS
-374 PSYSN
+374 SY
-379 TGDTDNTNNGGDTDT
+379 TG
-394 DNANNNSDTSDT
+394 
-406 SDTDNANNT
+406 T
-415 GDTNNS
+415 GNQ
-421 SKSYRSSGALANKEK
+421 SSGASGILANKSL
-436 AEHLVNSSQVIN
+436 AEHLVSSSQVIN

-459 PLQPANLVEQVVT
+459 ATQPVNSASSATEQSSKTPGQWLQVSGKKILLKVEH
-472 SPGKWLAVTDKKM
+472 
-485 LVNVKQKFYLL
+485 NFYLL
-496 ETAVLHLNVMS
+496 ETRALHLSVVS
-507 TLYSNTMP
+507 KLYADTMP

-520 LMPVSIKA
+520 LMPISITA
-528 STKLLAR
+528 TDELLAQ
-535 AKALY
+535 AKVLY

-545 NSVEIGWTPSRIILR
+545 NNVEIAWTLNRIILR
-560 KVPAGLRQFRWVG
+560 KVPAGLRQFRWIE
-573 CLEDILGCLE
+573 CLEDILSCS
-583 KETTEVRK
+583 ETDIILVRK
-591 HLLTCIVSNE
+591 HLLTCIVSSE
-601 EMNLIQIQDLWQ
+601 EIGLSQIQELWQ
-613 KFVHTST
+613 QFINST
-620 NLEHDVAQMGQSVNL
+620 DNL
-635 KDWLHTYE
+635 KRDMTKIAKAVDLDNWLNSYE

>member
-62 GIPHEELALAL
+62 GIPHNELSLAL
-73 SRHATSKITKLD
+73 SRHATSKIAKLD
-85 DLEAICSLGF
+85 DLESICSLGF

-102 ISSVSRLSLSSKP
+102 ISSVARLSLSSKP
-115 KEQGQ
+115 KEQTQ

-158 RKFLRTEKTEFT
+158 RKFLKTEKTEFT
-170 HIDEI
+170 HIDEV

-207 TQQKRLSTICG
+207 TELKRLSTICG

-241 AQPEQAKSQSDFQ
+241 ALPEQAKIQGDFQ
-254 YFYVNGRMIRDKL
+254 YFYVNGRMMRDKL

-279 VGTDVYPAYVLYLT
+279 IGADLYPAYVLYLT
-293 IEPNQVDVNVHPAK
+293 LEPNQVDVNVHPAK

-333 FEQSQQQL
+333 FQQGQQQPNS
-341 GCEVSVLPQAQPNHN
+341 EISVLPQAQPNHD
-356 YIQPLQRPTSETN
+356 YIQPLQKFTSETRI
-369 VDEHL
+369 DERL
-374 PSYSN
+374 SGYAAAGPQ
-379 TGDTDNTNNGGDTDT
+379 
-394 DNANNNSDTSDT
+394 
-406 SDTDNANNT
+406 
-415 GDTNNS
+415 
-421 SKSYRSSGALANKEK
+421 SSGLSRTLANKGM
-436 AEHLVNSSQVIN
+436 AQHLVNSSQVIN
-448 QSSKNYQQLMT
+448 QTSKNYQKLMT
-459 PLQPANLVEQVVT
+459 PTLPVNSVEQAT
-472 SPGKWLAVTDKKM
+472 MTPGQWLQVTDKKI
-485 LVNVKQKFYLL
+485 LLKVGIHFYVL
-496 ETAVLHLNVMS
+496 ETAALHLSVMS
-507 TLYSNTMP
+507 KLYSDTMP

-520 LMPVSIKA
+520 LMPVSITA
-528 STKLLAR
+528 SAYLLAQ
-535 AKALY
+535 AKILY

-545 NSVEIGWTPSRIILR
+545 NSVEIGWTPNRIILR
-560 KVPAGLRQFRWVG
+560 KVPAGLRQFRWIE
-573 CLEDILGCLE
+573 CLEDILSCVE
-583 KETTEVRK
+583 IETITVRK
-591 HLLTCIVSNE
+591 HLLTCIVSSE
-601 EMNLIQIQDLWQ
+601 EMSLLQIQELWQ
-613 KFVHTST
+613 QFVHSSIH
-620 NLEHDVAQMGQSVNL
+620 LEHDIAQIATRVHL
-635 KDWLHTYE
+635 DDWLNTNE

>member
-1 MPIQILPARLA
+1 MPIQILSARLA

-36 DSGATSIEIDI
+36 DSGASSIEIDI

-73 SRHATSKITKLD
+73 SRHATSKIIKLD

-102 ISSVSRLSLSSKP
+102 ISSVARLSLSSKP
-115 KEQGQ
+115 ENQTQ

-170 HIDEI
+170 HIDEV

-195 LLRKYPAVKAQS
+195 LLRKYPAVK
-207 TQQKRLSTICG
+207 TQDTELKRLGTICG
-218 KEFAEQSIELNSQY
+218 KEFAEQSIELKSQY
-232 QQFELKGWL
+232 QQFGLKGWL
-241 AQPEQAKSQSDFQ
+241 TQPEQAKTQGKFQ

-279 VGTDVYPAYVLYLT
+279 IDVDVNPAYVLYLT
-293 IEPNQVDVNVHPAK
+293 LEPNQVDVNVHPAK

-333 FEQSQQQL
+333 FQQGQQQL
-341 GCEVSVLPQAQPNHN
+341 DPEVNVLPQAPPSHN
-356 YIQPLQRPTSETN
+356 YIQPLQKSKPETSL
-369 VDEHL
+369 DKHL
-374 PSYSN
+374 PN
-379 TGDTDNTNNGGDTDT
+379 DTGMGSHLNI
-394 DNANNNSDTSDT
+394 A
-406 SDTDNANNT
+406 T
-415 GDTNNS
+415 GF
-421 SKSYRSSGALANKEK
+421 LANKGI
-436 AEHLVNSSQVIN
+436 AEHLVNSSEVIN

-459 PLQPANLVEQVVT
+459 PTPPLSTSSSFTEKATVIPGQWLQ
-472 SPGKWLAVTDKKM
+472 VTDKKV
-485 LVNVKQKFYLL
+485 LLKIDQNFYLL
-496 ETAVLHLNVMS
+496 ETRALHLSVIS
-507 TLYSNTMP
+507 KLYSETMP

-520 LMPVSIKA
+520 LMPISIKA
-528 STKLLAR
+528 TTNLLTQ
-535 AKALY
+535 AKVLY
-540 QPLLE
+540 QPLLD
-545 NSVEIGWTPSRIILR
+545 NSVEISWTSNRIILR
-560 KVPAGLRQFRWVG
+560 KVPAGLRQFRWVEY
-573 CLEDILGCLE
+573 LEDILKCE
-583 KETTEVRK
+583 ETDNKKVRE
-591 HLLTCIVSNE
+591 HLLTTIVSNE
-601 EMNLIQIQDLWQ
+601 EMSSIQVQELWQ
-613 KFVHTST
+613 QLVYLS
-620 NLEHDVAQMGQSVNL
+620 NNL
-635 KDWLHTYE
+635 KHDIDIIGKQVHLGDWVNAYA

>member
-1 MPIQILPARLA
+1 LPIQILPARLA

-62 GIPHEELALAL
+62 GIPHDELALAL
-73 SRHATSKITKLD
+73 SRHATSKIAKLD
-85 DLEAICSLGF
+85 DLDTICSLGF

-102 ISSVSRLSLSSKP
+102 ISSVARLSLSSKP
-115 KEQGQ
+115 KEQTQ

-158 RKFLRTEKTEFT
+158 RKFLKTEKTEFT
-170 HIDEI
+170 HIDEV

-195 LLRKYPAVKAQS
+195 LLRKYPAVKAQNS
-207 TQQKRLSTICG
+207 ELKRLNTICG
-218 KEFAEQSIELNSQY
+218 KEFSEQSIELNSQF
-232 QQFELKGWL
+232 QKFELKGWL
-241 AQPEQAKSQSDFQ
+241 AQPEQAKTQGEFQ
-254 YFYVNGRMIRDKL
+254 YFYVNGRMMRDKL

-279 VGTDVYPAYVLYLT
+279 IGADLHPAYVLYLT
-293 IEPNQVDVNVHPAK
+293 LEPNQVDVNVHPAK

-319 DFIYRALT
+319 DFIFRALT
-327 DSLNQY
+327 DALNQY
-333 FEQSQQQL
+333 FQQGQQQPNP
-341 GCEVSVLPQAQPNHN
+341 EVSVLPQAQPNHD
-356 YIQPLQRPTSETN
+356 YIRPLQRPTSETS
-369 VDEHL
+369 VDERL
-374 PSYSN
+374 PGYTGAGTQASGYS
-379 TGDTDNTNNGGDTDT
+379 D
-394 DNANNNSDTSDT
+394 S
-406 SDTDNANNT
+406 
-415 GDTNNS
+415 
-421 SKSYRSSGALANKEK
+421 LANKNM
-436 AEHLVNSSQVIN
+436 AQLLVNSSQVIN

-459 PLQPANLVEQVVT
+459 PIQPINAVFSSAQQTTMMPGQWLQVSE
-472 SPGKWLAVTDKKM
+472 KKI
-485 LVNVKQKFYLL
+485 LIKLKQKFYIL
-496 ETAVLHLNVMS
+496 ETAALHLSVMS
-507 TLYSNTMP
+507 RLYSDAMP

-520 LMPVSIKA
+520 LMPISITA
-528 STKLLAR
+528 TPSLLVQ

-545 NSVEIGWTPSRIILR
+545 NSVEIGWTQNRIILR
-560 KVPAGLRQFRWVG
+560 KVPAGLRQFRWIE
-573 CLEDILGCLE
+573 CLEEILNF
-583 KETTEVRK
+583 KEIGTIQVRK
-591 HLLTCIVSNE
+591 HLLTCMVLSEEVS
-601 EMNLIQIQDLWQ
+601 LTQIQELWQ
-613 KFVHTST
+613 QFVQSSS
-620 NLEHDVAQMGQSVNL
+620 NVEHDIAKIGKTVHLN
-635 KDWLHTYE
+635 DWLNTNE

>member
-47 EKGGHKRILI
+47 EKGGHKRILV

-62 GIPHEELALAL
+62 GIPHDELALAL
-73 SRHATSKITKLD
+73 SRHATSKIAKLD

-102 ISSVSRLSLSSKP
+102 ISSVARLSLSSKP
-115 KEQGQ
+115 KEQAQ

-125 CEGRDMQVQLNPVAH
+125 CEGRDMQVLLNPVAH

-158 RKFLRTEKTEFT
+158 RKFLRAEKTEFT
-170 HIDEI
+170 HIDEV

-195 LLRKYPAVKAQS
+195 LLRKYPAVKAQGS
-207 TQQKRLSTICG
+207 ELKRLGAICG
-218 KEFAEQSIELNSQY
+218 KEFAEQCIELNSQY
-232 QQFELKGWL
+232 EQFELKGWL
-241 AQPEQAKSQSDFQ
+241 AQPEQTKTQGDFQ
-254 YFYVNGRMIRDKL
+254 YFYVNGRMMRDKL

-279 VGTDVYPAYVLYLT
+279 IGADLHPAYVLYLI

-313 QARLVH
+313 QGRLVH

-333 FEQSQQQL
+333 FQLGQQQPSS
-341 GCEVSVLPQAQPNHN
+341 EVNVLPQAQPNHD
-356 YIQPLQRPTSETN
+356 YIQPLQRPTTETH
-369 VDEHL
+369 VDERL
-374 PSYSN
+374 PHYS
-379 TGDTDNTNNGGDTDT
+379 GAGKQS
-394 DNANNNSDTSDT
+394 SD
-406 SDTDNANNT
+406 
-415 GDTNNS
+415 S
-421 SKSYRSSGALANKEK
+421 SNALANKGM
-436 AEHLVNSSQVIN
+436 AQHLVNSSHVIK

-459 PLQPANLVEQVVT
+459 PTQSVNSAPSSVGQTSMMPGQWLQ
-472 SPGKWLAVTDKKM
+472 VTDKKI
-485 LVNVKQKFYLL
+485 LIKVEQKFYLL
-496 ETAVLHLNVMS
+496 ETKVLHFSVMS
-507 TLYSNTMP
+507 TLYADTMP

-520 LMPVSIKA
+520 LMPISIKA
-528 STKLLAR
+528 TADLLTQ

-540 QPLLE
+540 QPLLD
-545 NSVEIGWTPSRIILR
+545 NSVEIGWTQNRIILR
-560 KVPAGLRQFRWVG
+560 KVPAGLRQFRWIE
-573 CLEDILGCLE
+573 CLEEILGCLE
-583 KETTEVRK
+583 IETVEVRK

-601 EMNLIQIQDLWQ
+601 EISLIQIQELWQ
-613 KFVHTST
+613 QFVHSSV
-620 NLEHDVAQMGQSVNL
+620 NVEHDIAQLSQFVHIN
-635 KDWLHTYE
+635 DWLKSYA

>member
-36 DSGATSIEIDI
+36 DSGASSIEIDI

-62 GIPHEELALAL
+62 GIPHDELALAL
-73 SRHATSKITKLD
+73 SRHATSKIAKLD

-102 ISSVSRLSLSSKP
+102 ISSVARLSLSSKP
-115 KEQGQ
+115 KNQTQ

-158 RKFLRTEKTEFT
+158 RKFLRTEKTEFA
-170 HIDEI
+170 HIDEV

-195 LLRKYPAVKAQS
+195 LLRKYPAVKAQD
-207 TQQKRLSTICG
+207 TELKRIGAICG
-218 KEFAEQSIELNSQY
+218 KEFAAQNIELNSQY

-241 AQPEQAKSQSDFQ
+241 AQPEQAKTQGDFQ
-254 YFYVNGRMIRDKL
+254 YFYVNGRMMRDKL

-279 VGTDVYPAYVLYLT
+279 IDADLYPTYVLYLT
-293 IEPNQVDVNVHPAK
+293 LEPNQVDVNVHPAK

-333 FEQSQQQL
+333 FQQGQQSNP
-341 GCEVSVLPQAQPNHN
+341 EVNVLPQAQPNHD
-356 YIQPLQRPTSETN
+356 YIQPLQRPKSET
-369 VDEHL
+369 VDENL
-374 PSYSN
+374 PNY
-379 TGDTDNTNNGGDTDT
+379 TGIGSHS
-394 DNANNNSDTSDT
+394 SDV
-406 SDTDNANNT
+406 T
-415 GDTNNS
+415 GF
-421 SKSYRSSGALANKEK
+421 LANKSMS
-436 AEHLVNSSQVIN
+436 EHLVNSSQVIN

-459 PLQPANLVEQVVT
+459 PTAPVNSLSSSVERSTIVTGQWLQ
-472 SPGKWLAVTDKKM
+472 VTDKKI
-485 LVNVKQKFYLL
+485 LLKIEQQFYLL
-496 ETAVLHLNVMS
+496 ETRALHLSVIS
-507 TLYSNTMP
+507 KLYSEAMP

-520 LMPVSIKA
+520 LMPISIKA
-528 STKLLAR
+528 TTDLLTQ
-535 AKALY
+535 AKILY

-545 NSVEIGWTPSRIILR
+545 NSVEIGWTPNRIILR
-560 KVPAGLRQFRWVG
+560 KVPAGLRQFRWVEY
-573 CLEDILGCLE
+573 LEDILRCI
-583 KETTEVRK
+583 ETDNKKVRE
-591 HLLTCIVSNE
+591 HLLASIVSSE
-601 EMNLIQIQDLWQ
+601 EISLSQVQELWQ
-613 KFVHTST
+613 QFVLSSD
-620 NLEHDVAQMGQSVNL
+620 NLEHDIALIGKQVHL
-635 KDWLHTYE
+635 DDWLNANA

>member
-1 MPIQILPARLA
+1 LPIQILPSRLA

-36 DSGATSIEIDI
+36 DSGASSIEIDI

-62 GIPHEELALAL
+62 GIPHDELALAL
-73 SRHATSKITKLD
+73 SRHATSKIAKLD

-102 ISSVSRLSLSSKP
+102 ISSVARLSLSSKP
-115 KEQGQ
+115 KDQTQ

-158 RKFLRTEKTEFT
+158 RKFLRTEKTEFA
-170 HIDEI
+170 HIDEV

-195 LLRKYPAVKAQS
+195 LLRKYPAVKAQD
-207 TQQKRLSTICG
+207 TELKRIGAICG
-218 KEFAEQSIELNSQY
+218 KEFAAQNIELNSQY

-241 AQPEQAKSQSDFQ
+241 AQPEQAKTQGDFQ
-254 YFYVNGRMIRDKL
+254 YFYVNGRMMRDKL

-279 VGTDVYPAYVLYLT
+279 IDADLYPTYVLYLT
-293 IEPNQVDVNVHPAK
+293 LEPNQVDVNVHPAK

-333 FEQSQQQL
+333 FQQGQQSNP
-341 GCEVSVLPQAQPNHN
+341 EVNVLPQAQPNHD
-356 YIQPLQRPTSETN
+356 YIQPLQRPKSET
-369 VDEHL
+369 VDENL
-374 PSYSN
+374 PNY
-379 TGDTDNTNNGGDTDT
+379 TGIGSHS
-394 DNANNNSDTSDT
+394 SDV
-406 SDTDNANNT
+406 T
-415 GDTNNS
+415 GF
-421 SKSYRSSGALANKEK
+421 LANKSMS
-436 AEHLVNSSQVIN
+436 EHLVNSSQVIN

-459 PLQPANLVEQVVT
+459 PTAPVNSLSSSKERSTIVTRQWLQ
-472 SPGKWLAVTDKKM
+472 VTDKKI
-485 LVNVKQKFYLL
+485 LLKIEQQFYLL
-496 ETAVLHLNVMS
+496 ETRALHLSVIS
-507 TLYSNTMP
+507 KLYSEAMP

-520 LMPVSIKA
+520 LMPISIKA
-528 STKLLAR
+528 TTNLLSQ
-535 AKALY
+535 AKVLY

-545 NSVEIGWTPSRIILR
+545 NSVEIGWTPNRIILR
-560 KVPAGLRQFRWVG
+560 KVPAGLRQFRWVEY
-573 CLEDILGCLE
+573 LEDILSCM
-583 KETTEVRK
+583 ETDNKKVRK
-591 HLLTCIVSNE
+591 HLLASIVSSE
-601 EMNLIQIQDLWQ
+601 EISLSQVQELWQ
-613 KFVHTST
+613 QFVLSSD
-620 NLEHDVAQMGQSVNL
+620 NLEHDIALIGKQVHL
-635 KDWLHTYE
+635 DDWLNANA

>member
-1 MPIQILPARLA
+1 LPIQILPARLA

-36 DSGATSIEIDI
+36 DSGASSIEIDI

-62 GIPHEELALAL
+62 GIPHDELALAL
-73 SRHATSKITKLD
+73 SRHATSKIAKLD

-102 ISSVSRLSLSSKP
+102 ISSVARLSLSSKP
-115 KEQGQ
+115 KDQTQ

-158 RKFLRTEKTEFT
+158 RKFLRTEKTEFA
-170 HIDEI
+170 HIDEV

-195 LLRKYPAVKAQS
+195 LLRKYPAVKAQD
-207 TQQKRLSTICG
+207 TELKRIGAICG
-218 KEFAEQSIELNSQY
+218 KEFAAQNIELNSQY

-241 AQPEQAKSQSDFQ
+241 AQPEQAKTQGDFQ
-254 YFYVNGRMIRDKL
+254 YFYVNGRMMRDKL

-279 VGTDVYPAYVLYLT
+279 IDADLYPTYVLYLT
-293 IEPNQVDVNVHPAK
+293 LEPNQVDVNVHPAK

-333 FEQSQQQL
+333 FQQGQQSNP
-341 GCEVSVLPQAQPNHN
+341 EVNVLPQAQPNHD
-356 YIQPLQRPTSETN
+356 YIQPLQRPKSET
-369 VDEHL
+369 VDENL
-374 PSYSN
+374 PNY
-379 TGDTDNTNNGGDTDT
+379 TGIGSHS
-394 DNANNNSDTSDT
+394 SDV
-406 SDTDNANNT
+406 T
-415 GDTNNS
+415 GF
-421 SKSYRSSGALANKEK
+421 LANKSMS
-436 AEHLVNSSQVIN
+436 EHLVNSSQVIN

-459 PLQPANLVEQVVT
+459 PTAPVNSLSSSVERSTIVTGQWLQ
-472 SPGKWLAVTDKKM
+472 VTDKKI
-485 LVNVKQKFYLL
+485 LLKIEQQFYLL
-496 ETAVLHLNVMS
+496 ETRALHLSVIS
-507 TLYSNTMP
+507 KLYSEAMP

-520 LMPVSIKA
+520 LMPISIKA
-528 STKLLAR
+528 TTDLLSQ
-535 AKALY
+535 AKVLY

-545 NSVEIGWTPSRIILR
+545 NSVEIGWTHNRIILR
-560 KVPAGLRQFRWVG
+560 KVPAGLRQFRWVEY
-573 CLEDILGCLE
+573 LEDILSCM
-583 KETTEVRK
+583 ETDNKKVRK
-591 HLLTCIVSNE
+591 HLLASIVSSE
-601 EMNLIQIQDLWQ
+601 EISLSQVQELWQ
-613 KFVHTST
+613 QFVLSSD
-620 NLEHDVAQMGQSVNL
+620 NLEHDIALIGKQVHL
-635 KDWLHTYE
+635 DDWLNANA